1 MVLNQVIAVIDCGTN
16 TFNLLVTR
24 LEPDGKVT
32 KLLSDRIAVRLGENG
47 INAGFISEAPY
58 QRGLKALEQFAAQL
72 KELKAQTVLTFA
84 TSAIRDAA
92 NGLDFARDAKE
103 TCGIDLQIIDGNR
116 EAELIYFGN
125 AAALDLGQK
134 TALIMDIGGGSNEF
148 ILCNKHQI
156 FWKQSFRVGAARLL
170 ELFPHQNPI
179 SAAQQASITDYLNEQ
194 LQPLLVAAKQYIPTQ
209 LVGSSGAFDSIVEM
223 IHAELGGEALS
234 AEKTGYSVSMRDY
247 QSIAKKVINSTLDER
262 KKIKGLVPMRVD
274 MMVISCLMINQI
286 LNALKINKLQ
296 VSTYSLKEGALYNYI
311 HTNTSQHG

>member
-1 MVLNQVIAVIDCGTN
+1 MLLNQVIAVIDCGTN

-47 INAGFISEAPY
+47 INAGYISEAPY
-58 QRGLKALEQFAAQL
+58 QRGLKALEQFARQL
-72 KELKAQTVLTFA
+72 KELNAQTVLTFA
-84 TSAIRDAA
+84 TSAIRDAS

-103 TCGIDLQIIDGNR
+103 KCGIDLQIIDGNR

-125 AAALDLGQK
+125 AAALDLGEEIV
-134 TALIMDIGGGSNEF
+134 LIMDIGGGSNEF

-179 SAAQQASITDYLNEQ
+179 STAEQATITSYLNEQ
-194 LQPLLVAAKQYIPTQ
+194 LQPLLLAAKQYAPTQ
-209 LVGSSGAFDSIVEM
+209 LVGSSGA
-223 IHAELGGEALS
+223 EALRS
-234 AEKTGYSVSMRDY
+234 EKTGYTVDMQHY
-247 QSIAKKVINSTLDER
+247 QTIAARVIESTLDER

-286 LNALKINKLQ
+286 LNALQINKLQ

-311 HTNTSQHG
+311 HTNISQHG